1 MRLIERT
8 EKYVVDSEEEA
19 IKLIQNAKEDAAN
32 NGYILGASGYTY
44 KTKKAKGEIG
54 TIMNNED
61 TNMVVIG
68 EQEELPSYTTTSA
81 EGLNIIEEDEF
92 DNVTDKDLEQFYE
105 NNKDAINIVGGMDM
119 FESLMSLPDD
129 QFETL
134 KPNFLGV
141 FANTINESETEKE
154 FRILALSENY
164 TLESL
169 ETEYELALKTI
180 EEIDFLSESKK
191 DFLKQISML
200 TVNKLQE
207 ILGKPNKTIHI
218 PCQLE
223 NEVQLPVY
231 AHDTDAG
238 LDIYAREEITINPGE
253 TKIIGTG
260 IRMAIPE
267 GYAILIQPRSGQ
279 SVKTKLRIAN
289 TPGLIDSGYRDE
301 IGVIIENIE
310 PPFKDIDYEFD
321 DNGEIHIKSILH
333 GQTYTIAEGQRF
345 AQMRL
350 VQVPKAEFIQV
361 ESVGEIGEDRG
372 GGFGS
377 TGIG

>member
-1 MRLIERT
+1 MTTNNEEYRVIED
-8 EKYVVDSEEEA
+8 VSEEH
-19 IKLIQNAKEDAAN
+19 K
-32 NGYILGASGYTY
+32 
-44 KTKKAKGEIG
+44 
-54 TIMNNED
+54 
-61 TNMVVIG
+61 
-68 EQEELPSYTTTSA
+68 
-81 EGLNIIEEDEF
+81 EGLKIVEEDEF
-92 DNVTDKDLEQFYE
+92 ESKTEIELDKLYE
-105 NNKDAINIVGGMDM
+105 NNKDAIDLIGGLNM
-119 FESLMSLPDD
+119 FEALLEINDED
-129 QFETL
+129 FETL
-134 KPNFLGV
+134 RPQMVALFVAALDEPETKQELQLLALTQNYTAETAKKDFDT
-141 FANTINESETEKE
+141 AAEAINEV
-154 FRILALSENY
+154 
-164 TLESL
+164 
-169 ETEYELALKTI
+169 
-180 EEIDFLSESKK
+180 DFLSNPKK
-191 DFLKQISML
+191 DFLKELYSI
-200 TVNKLQE
+200 VCNKLQE
-207 ILGKPNKTIHI
+207 VINSINKIIHI

-223 NEVQLPVY
+223 EGVQLPIY
-231 AHDTDAG
+231 AHKTDAG
-238 LDIYAREEITINPGE
+238 LDIYAKEEITINPGE

-260 IRMAIPE
+260 IKTAIPE

-333 GQTYTIAEGQRF
+333 GEAYTIAEGQRF

-350 VQVPKAEFIQV
+350 VQVPKAEFVQV

>member
-1 MRLIERT
+1 MTTNNEEYRVIE
-8 EKYVVDSEEEA
+8 DISEEH
-19 IKLIQNAKEDAAN
+19 K
-32 NGYILGASGYTY
+32 
-44 KTKKAKGEIG
+44 
-54 TIMNNED
+54 
-61 TNMVVIG
+61 
-68 EQEELPSYTTTSA
+68 
-81 EGLNIIEEDEF
+81 EGLKIVEEDEF
-92 DNVTDKDLEQFYE
+92 ENKTEIELDKLYE
-105 NNKDAINIVGGMDM
+105 NNKDAIDLIGGLNM
-119 FESLMSLPDD
+119 FEALLEISDED
-129 QFETL
+129 FETL
-134 KPNFLGV
+134 KPQMITLFITALDEPETKQELQLLALTQNYTAETAKKDFDI
-141 FANTINESETEKE
+141 AAEAINEV
-154 FRILALSENY
+154 
-164 TLESL
+164 
-169 ETEYELALKTI
+169 
-180 EEIDFLSESKK
+180 DFLSNPKK
-191 DFLKQISML
+191 DFLKELYSI
-200 TVNKLQE
+200 VCNKLQE
-207 ILGKPNKTIHI
+207 VINSINKIIHI

-223 NEVQLPVY
+223 EGVQLPIY
-231 AHDTDAG
+231 AHETDAG

-260 IRMAIPE
+260 IKTAIPE

-333 GQTYTIAEGQRF
+333 GEAYTIAEGQRF

-350 VQVPKAEFIQV
+350 VQVPKAEFVQV